1 MANGDGRRVE
11 AREPSTQREEP
22 PATWVGDELR
32 RAFETID
39 QLQREIA
46 QLRASISV
54 QSEQVTTLGD
64 VVQTVEG
71 RTQRHET
78 GQESTREL
86 KQEIVQLEEQLEA
99 EAALRRDL
107 AEHVQRSEGRE
118 NDLQMELRRALEV
131 IAHRLDTFE
140 GTQAAVSEQQRRMS
154 DQQAERAHTE
164 STLEGRLDDV
174 EQRVGARGGSGR
186 DQSGE
191 TLARVEADVL
201 ALRGTFD
208 ALEQRLAAMQIDQ
221 RRLDEE
227 LAQVRSIR
235 DREDQLL
242 DLLEQQRASRAQLET
257 RLSDLEEQLAAQV
270 QRTSDAHEERS
281 LLQREQSGHEERLRS
296 LGERVEAQRL
306 TLIEHLRREL
316 RAAEE
321 SGKRQ
326 VEEIERELRVARGLI
341 LRLSEESA
349 EASSLEEPPL

>member
-1 MANGDGRRVE
+1 MANGDGRHIE
-11 AREPSTQREEP
+11 ARTPSTQREEP

-39 QLQREIA
+39 QLTREVE
-46 QLRASISV
+46 QLRASINV

-64 VVQTVEG
+64 TVQTVEG
-71 RTQRHET
+71 RTQRHES
-78 GQESTREL
+78 GQESAREL
-86 KQEIVQLEEQLEA
+86 QQEIAQLEEQLEA

-107 AEHVQRSEGRE
+107 ADHVQRSEGRE
-118 NDLQMELRRALEV
+118 NELQMELRRALEV
-131 IAHRLDTFE
+131 IARRLDDFE
-140 GTQAAVSEQQRRMS
+140 GSQAAVSEQQRRIS
-154 DQQAERAHTE
+154 SAQAERAEAET
-164 STLEGRLDDV
+164 TFEGRLEEM
-174 EQRVGARGGSGR
+174 EQHVTARGGRG
-186 DQSGE
+186 DQSGD
-191 TLARVEADVL
+191 TVVRLEADVL
-201 ALRGTFD
+201 SQRGTLD

-227 LAQVRSIR
+227 LAQVRAIR

-257 RLSDLEEQLAAQV
+257 RLADLEEALAAQT
-270 QRTSDAHEERS
+270 QRSSDAHEERS

-306 TLIEHLRREL
+306 AMVEHLRREL

-326 VEEIERELRVARGLI
+326 VEEIERELRVARGLL
-341 LRLSEESA
+341 LRLTEESA